1 MGSVKDYFSSL
12 GTGIASLLKGMQ
24 VTGKEFVTPK
34 ITEKYP
40 EDRETVHVPERF
52 RAILQLKY
60 HAYGNHK

>member
-34 ITEKYP
+34 IT
-40 EDRETVHVPERF
+40 
-52 RAILQLKY
+52 
-60 HAYGNHK
+60 